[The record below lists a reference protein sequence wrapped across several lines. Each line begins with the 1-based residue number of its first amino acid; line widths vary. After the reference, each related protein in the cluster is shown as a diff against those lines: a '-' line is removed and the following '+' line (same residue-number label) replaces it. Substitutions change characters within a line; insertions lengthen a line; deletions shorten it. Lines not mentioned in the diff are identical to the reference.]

1 MTYIKRTLEKSILQ
15 MSQFFPAVLVTGPRQ
30 VGKTTILKNCES
42 NSRTYVSLD
51 SLDNRALAQNDP
63 AMFLQ
68 NFPAP
73 VLIDEIQYAPQ
84 LLPYIKIQIDKH
96 QQPGMFWLTG
106 AQQFHLMKNVT
117 ESLAGRMGI
126 LQLQGLSQTEKDG
139 NRSALPF
146 LPTEQYIKTQAVNA
160 PEADIIKVYERIW
173 KGSYP
178 KLYPADNIHWET
190 FYESY
195 LQTYIERDIRTLST
209 IHKELDFLKF
219 MRSLAARTGQMLNY
233 KAMAADVDVSA
244 PTLKEWLSVLQAS
257 NLIYILSP
265 YSNNIGKRFIKTP
278 KVYFLDTGLASY
290 LTGWKTPETL
300 REGAMSGA
308 MFETYAVSEILKSY
322 WHNGKQPNIYYYRDK
337 EGQEIDVLLE
347 ENGTFYPV
355 GIKKKTNPTKEDIRH
370 FSILEKLQLKQG
382 TGAVLCMATN
392 PLSITQNVQ
401 RIPITYL

>member
-1 MTYIKRTLEKSILQ
+1 M
-15 MSQFFPAVLVTGPRQ
+15 
-30 VGKTTILKNCES
+30 
-42 NSRTYVSLD
+42 
-51 SLDNRALAQNDP
+51 
-63 AMFLQ
+63 
-68 NFPAP
+68 
-73 VLIDEIQYAPQ
+73 
-84 LLPYIKIQIDKH
+84 
-96 QQPGMFWLTG
+96 
-106 AQQFHLMKNVT
+106 
-117 ESLAGRMGI
+117 
-126 LQLQGLSQTEKDG
+126 
-139 NRSALPF
+139 
-146 LPTEQYIKTQAVNA
+146 
-160 PEADIIKVYERIW
+160 YERIW

-233 KAMAADVDVSA
+233 KAMADDVDVSA

-355 GIKKKTNPTKEDIRH
+355 EIKKKTNPTKEDIRH

-382 TGAVLCMATN
+382 TGSVLCMATN

>member
-1 MTYIKRTLEKSILQ
+1 
-15 MSQFFPAVLVTGPRQ
+15 
-30 VGKTTILKNCES
+30 
-42 NSRTYVSLD
+42 
-51 SLDNRALAQNDP
+51 
-63 AMFLQ
+63 
-68 NFPAP
+68 
-73 VLIDEIQYAPQ
+73 
-84 LLPYIKIQIDKH
+84 
-96 QQPGMFWLTG
+96 
-106 AQQFHLMKNVT
+106 
-117 ESLAGRMGI
+117 
-126 LQLQGLSQTEKDG
+126 
-139 NRSALPF
+139 
-146 LPTEQYIKTQAVNA
+146 
-160 PEADIIKVYERIW
+160 
-173 KGSYP
+173 
-178 KLYPADNIHWET
+178 
-190 FYESY
+190 
-195 LQTYIERDIRTLST
+195 
-209 IHKELDFLKF
+209 
-219 MRSLAARTGQMLNY
+219 MLNY
-233 KAMAADVDVSA
+233 KAMADDVDVSA

-265 YSNNIGKRFIKTP
+265 YFNNIGKRFIKTP

-322 WHNGKQPNIYYYRDK
+322 WHNGKQPNIYYYRNK

-355 GIKKKTNPTKEDIRH
+355 EIKKKTNLTKEDIRH

>member
-1 MTYIKRTLEKSILQ
+1 
-15 MSQFFPAVLVTGPRQ
+15 
-30 VGKTTILKNCES
+30 
-42 NSRTYVSLD
+42 
-51 SLDNRALAQNDP
+51 
-63 AMFLQ
+63 
-68 NFPAP
+68 
-73 VLIDEIQYAPQ
+73 
-84 LLPYIKIQIDKH
+84 
-96 QQPGMFWLTG
+96 MFWLTG
-106 AQQFHLMKNVT
+106 FQQFHLMKNVT
-117 ESLAGRMGI
+117 ESLAGRVGI

-233 KAMAADVDVSA
+233 KAMADDVDVSA

-355 GIKKKTNPTKEDIRH
+355 EIKKKTNPTKEDIRH